1 MSVVYFLLLVGVL
14 VVIHE
19 FGHFLAAK
27 LLGME
32 VQRFSVGF
40 GRPLVR
46 VRRNETE
53 YQIALIPLGGY
64 VSILGEDVSDEVPPE
79 RRARSFHA
87 RPLWQRL
94 VVVFAGPAAN
104 LILPVMI
111 YFMFFAGHS
120 ALPAAVV
127 GDVLPGSPA
136 ERAGIEPGDR
146 LLAIDGD
153 GVRYWEQVESAV
165 QSRIGDELRL
175 RLGRGNR
182 TIEKYIV
189 PVEQTVRTREGRAAR
204 QGMIGISQVPFLP
217 LVGIVDQQAPAG
229 REGLRTG
236 DRVLSADGE
245 PIDSWTALARA
256 LDRGA
261 RRVDLVYLRGSPVP
275 GLPGVRLLEPRSAR
289 IVPKAVPGRAG
300 YVTGIERAEMVIA
313 RIDPGSPADL
323 AGLRPGD
330 LITTID
336 GQPVEHWM
344 TLDQRLQS
352 RPEHTFAIG
361 WRRTGPDGGAVPMEA
376 RVTQVRRTLID
387 EYGGRV
393 ERLQFGAHSDF
404 ERGQAELIPI
414 RGRLA
419 YAVSRSV
426 ERTGETI
433 GTMVAGFWAIIRG
446 HAPSDSMGGPM
457 MMFRVASVSG
467 HKGWDSFLLMLAL
480 VSVNL
485 ALINLLPIPVLD
497 GGHLLLFAVEALR
510 RRPLS
515 LAARERVQ
523 WAGLAVVG
531 IITVLALRNDV
542 MRYILR

>member
-40 GRPLVR
+40 GRPLFR
-46 VRRNETE
+46 VRHRETE
-53 YQIALIPLGGY
+53 YQIAVIPLGGY

-79 RRARSFHA
+79 RAARSFHA

-104 LILPVMI
+104 LLLPVLI
-111 YFMFFAGHS
+111 YFFFFASHS
-120 ALPAAVV
+120 TLPAAVV

-136 ERAGIEPGDR
+136 ARAGIEPGDR
-146 LLAIDGD
+146 ILAIDGD
-153 GVRYWEQVESAV
+153 GVSYWEEVERRV
-165 QSRIGDELRL
+165 QGGIGEELRL
-175 RLGRGNR
+175 RLERGDR
-182 TIEKYIV
+182 TLEKYIV
-189 PVEQTVRTREGRAAR
+189 PVEQTLRTRDGRATR
-204 QGMIGISQVPFLP
+204 QGIIGITQAPFLP
-217 LVGIVDQQAPAG
+217 VVGVIDRRSPAG
-229 REGLRTG
+229 REGLRT
-236 DRVLSADGE
+236 DDLVVSADGE
-245 PIDSWTALARA
+245 PIESWTALSRA

-261 RRVDLVYLRGSPVP
+261 RRIDLVYLRGTPVP
-275 GLPGVRLLEPRSAR
+275 GLPQVRLLEARAAR
-289 IVPKAVPGRAG
+289 IVPDPAPGGRG
-300 YVTGIERAEMVIA
+300 YHTGIERAEMVVD
-313 RIDPGSPADL
+313 RVSPGSPADL

-330 LITTID
+330 LITSID
-336 GQPVEHWM
+336 GQPVEHWL

-352 RPEHTFAIG
+352 QPEHTFTVG
-361 WRRTGPDGGAVPMEA
+361 WQRTGADGRAVPMQA

-387 EYGGRV
+387 EYGGTV
-393 ERLQFGAHSDF
+393 ERLQFGAESEF
-404 ERGQAELIPI
+404 QRGEAELIPI
-414 RGRLA
+414 RGRLT
-419 YAVSRSV
+419 YAISRSV

-433 GTMVAGFWAIIRG
+433 GTMVAGFWAIVRG

-480 VSVNL
+480 ISVNL
-485 ALINLLPIPVLD
+485 GLINLLPIPVLD
-497 GGHLLLFAVEALR
+497 GGHLLLFAIEAVR
-510 RRPLS
+510 RRPLPP
-515 LAARERVQ
+515 AARARVQ

-542 MRYILR
+542 VRYILR

>member
-40 GRPLVR
+40 GRPLFR
-46 VRRNETE
+46 VRHRETE
-53 YQIALIPLGGY
+53 YQIAVIPLGGY

-79 RRARSFHA
+79 RAARSFHA

-104 LILPVMI
+104 LLLPVLI
-111 YFMFFAGHS
+111 YFFFFASHS
-120 ALPAAVV
+120 TLPAAVV

-136 ERAGIEPGDR
+136 ARAGIEPGDR
-146 LLAIDGD
+146 ILAVDGD
-153 GVRYWEQVESAV
+153 GVSYWEEVERRV
-165 QSRIGDELRL
+165 QGGVGEELRL
-175 RLGRGNR
+175 RLQRGDR
-182 TIEKYIV
+182 TLEKYIV
-189 PVEQTVRTREGRAAR
+189 PVEQTLRTRDGRATR
-204 QGMIGISQVPFLP
+204 LGIIGITQAPFLP
-217 LVGIVDQQAPAG
+217 LVGVVDRQSPAG
-229 REGLRTG
+229 REGLRTD
-236 DRVLSADGE
+236 DRVVSADGE

-261 RRVDLVYLRGSPVP
+261 RRIDLVYLRGTPVP
-275 GLPGVRLLEPRSAR
+275 GVPQVRLLDAR
-289 IVPKAVPGRAG
+289 AARLVPAPAPGGRG
-300 YVTGIERAEMVIA
+300 YHTGIERAEMVVD
-313 RIDPGSPADL
+313 RVDPGSPADL

-330 LITTID
+330 LITSID
-336 GQPVEHWM
+336 GQPVEHWI

-352 RPEHTFAIG
+352 QPEHTFTIG
-361 WRRTGPDGGAVPMEA
+361 WQRTGDDGRGVPMEA

-387 EYGGRV
+387 EYGSTV
-393 ERLQFGAHSDF
+393 ERLQFGAESEF
-404 ERGQAELIPI
+404 ERGEAELIPI
-414 RGRLA
+414 RGRLT
-419 YAVSRSV
+419 YAISRSV

-433 GTMVAGFWAIIRG
+433 GTMVAGFWAIVRG

-480 VSVNL
+480 ISVNL
-485 ALINLLPIPVLD
+485 GLINLLPIPVLD
-497 GGHLLLFAVEALR
+497 GGHLLLFAIEAVR

-515 LAARERVQ
+515 PAARERVQ

-542 MRYILR
+542 VRYILR